1 MRENVNY
8 GCLNNHMD
16 KKDQITNNIL
26 WPYFKGVGEGAPSP
40 TIHYTIF
47 IVDPCIGTQVSSK
60 RRDGQFGTHLD
71 PQGPSGI
78 HGYFWQQ

>member
-1 MRENVNY
+1 MGALTITWIKRIKLQIIYYGLILREW
-8 GCLNNHMD
+8 GRGHLH
-16 KKDQITNNIL
+16 Q
-26 WPYFKGVGEGAPSP
+26 FS
-40 TIHYTIF
+40 HTIF

-71 PQGPSGI
+71 PQGPSGL